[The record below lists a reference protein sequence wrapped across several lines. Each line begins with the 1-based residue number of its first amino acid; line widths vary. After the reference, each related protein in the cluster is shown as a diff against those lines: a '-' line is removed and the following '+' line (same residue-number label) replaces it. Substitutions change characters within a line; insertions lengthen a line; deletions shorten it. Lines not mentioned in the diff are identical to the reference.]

1 MKLIVDVRTREEYY
15 RSHIKGALNIPVFDL
30 EFSLEFLKD
39 KDVLVYCHSGN
50 RAGLAVEYLMENG
63 VKAEAIPA
71 DELDGY
77 EWEEREIVCALNYL
91 SVKPGLEEEFEEK
104 AEELCRITVRMNGFL
119 GSKVFKASTISYGG
133 TGLQGEYED
142 IEIKPQKYIML
153 TYWTSKATHEN
164 FHKEPVILD
173 GFLALMKYLSIMP
186 YEEYVEIMR

>member
-15 RSHIKGALNIPVFDL
+15 RSHIKGALNIPVFDI

-50 RAGLAVEYLMENG
+50 RAGLAVEYLTENG

-71 DELDGY
+71 DELDVY

-104 AEELCRITVRMNGFL
+104 AEELCRITVRMKGFL

-142 IEIKPQKYIML
+142 IEIKPPKYIML
-153 TYWTSKATHEN
+153 TYWTSKAAHEN

-173 GFLALMKYLSIMP
+173 GFLALMKYLSVMP

>member
-50 RAGLAVEYLMENG
+50 RADLAVEYLMENG

-71 DELDGY
+71 DELDRY

-153 TYWTSKATHEN
+153 TYWTSKTAHEN